1 MTTAQLLDSY
11 IKKLADRD
19 AEIARLRE
27 RIEELEREAAWLQ
40 HELEQEA
47 GA

>member
-27 RIEELEREAAWLQ
+27 RIEELELELAWLDR
-40 HELEQEA
+40 ELDQEA
-47 GA
+47 L